1 MSSLTSS
8 FSYTPLATGLSTG
21 QISVPRVCISIIVS
35 QHSRVIKLSKG
46 PSWITNWGDLY
57 QVEISIISTLKRTPH
72 RLTHK
77 QSCPPFAFALGCT
90 CKQQN
95 LLSHQFWPKSSE
107 ATNADVVRFKCT
119 YSSFGQNTFL
129 FFSFLIAHIK
139 YLQTFFTYV
148 KRYLKAAKADIIC
161 CLSAIYG

>member
-1 MSSLTSS
+1 MV
-8 FSYTPLATGLSTG
+8 YTLS
-21 QISVPRVCISIIVS
+21 IFR
-35 QHSRVIKLSKG
+35 QHSRVIKLSKW
-46 PSWITNWGDLY
+46 PSGITHWGDL
-57 QVEISIISTLKRTPH
+57 QPIDIFIISTMKRAAHT
-72 RLTHK
+72 LTHK
-77 QSCPPFAFALGCT
+77 QKCPPFAFALGCT

-161 CLSAIYG
+161 CLSAIYGWEHLHQV